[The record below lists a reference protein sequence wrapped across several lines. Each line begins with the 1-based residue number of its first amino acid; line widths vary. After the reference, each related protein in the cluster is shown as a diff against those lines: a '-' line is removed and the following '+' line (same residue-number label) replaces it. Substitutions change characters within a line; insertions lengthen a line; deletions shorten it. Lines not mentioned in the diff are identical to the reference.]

1 MTTHPSVGEWWE
13 WDEENEQELAG
24 HHITPQEVYEVWAN
38 GPIWAP
44 NKRHRAGDWKM
55 LGRTDGGRQL
65 AIVIRFYADRS
76 MLRPITGWD
85 ATAGEQSRYLK
96 ES

>member
-1 MTTHPSVGEWWE
+1 
-13 WDEENEQELAG
+13 
-24 HHITPQEVYEVWAN
+24 
-38 GPIWAP
+38 
-44 NKRHRAGDWKM
+44 M

-85 ATAGEQSRYLK
+85 ATAGEPSRYLK